1 MSLVQR
7 IIGGFLILLLALLT
21 LVTVS
26 YVSISQVQ
34 SDLDQVMEDT
44 LPISEKANAVKLNI
58 LQQHQN
64 VISVFSFDDV
74 AAVEQSQQRFAHY
87 TRAC

>member
-1 MSLVQR
+1 
-7 IIGGFLILLLALLT
+7 
-21 LVTVS
+21 
-26 YVSISQVQ
+26 
-34 SDLDQVMEDT
+34 MEDT